1 MTPARRRHPALAR
14 KIKSLSIPLEAPGV
28 RMTVIGADGI
38 ETEVV
43 GIDPAETIVKPSDPE
58 WIVTAELDPEREAL
72 VNLIEEARDAAEWR
86 GHSDLHD
93 RFLSPTQS
101 RITCGVC
108 GMEADANTKPPAN
121 GIDIGGELV
130 ALNCKEETES

>member
-14 KIKSLSIPLEAPGV
+14 KIESLSIPLAAPGI
-28 RMTVIGADGI
+28 RATVITSNG
-38 ETEVV
+38 
-43 GIDPAETIVKPSDPE
+43 
-58 WIVTAELDPEREAL
+58 IVTAELDPEREAL
-72 VNLIEEARDAAEWR
+72 VALIEEARESAEWR

-93 RFLSPTQS
+93 RFLSTTQS

-130 ALNCKEETES
+130 ALNCEEEK